1 MAANNEKRSDGAW
14 RRFPWV
20 PAQHLLSGLIVIL
33 PLLTQARPTPV
44 WVFVVGSALFC
55 AGGALGLWSVA
66 AMGKNRAASPEPVP
80 GGELVATGPYQW
92 VRHPMYLGMG
102 LSLAG
107 WVCLTGSH
115 LGMWMLIPM
124 AAVLMGKARVEETL
138 LLGRHPGYGDYASRT
153 GRFLPGLGKRRARD

>member
-1 MAANNEKRSDGAW
+1 
-14 RRFPWV
+14 
-20 PAQHLLSGLIVIL
+20 
-33 PLLTQARPTPV
+33 
-44 WVFVVGSALFC
+44 
-55 AGGALGLWSVA
+55 
-66 AMGKNRAASPEPVP
+66 
-80 GGELVATGPYQW
+80 
-92 VRHPMYLGMG
+92 MYLGMG

-124 AAVLMGKARVEETL
+124 ATVLMGKARVEETL